1 MTAYYNEFDPFAAQ
15 WLRNLIDAGHI
26 APGVVDDRS
35 IADVT
40 ASDLTGFTQCH
51 FFAGIGGW
59 SYALRLAGIPDDFP
73 CWTGSPPCQPF
84 SVAGKQ
90 LGQLDERHLAPTF
103 MRLVDQCRPPVLF
116 GEQVAAAIGKH
127 WLDDLFTELE
137 RQGYA
142 CGAAVLPAASV
153 GAPHKRDRL
162 FFGAALL
169 EHASSLGRFKGGI
182 GNNRAYDGQ
191 QPAAVGKSGSMADA
205 YSKQFHGR
213 GNFREG
219 RRLESANCGYAG
231 EFKPYSSWFGVC
243 WHPDCRDSDRNY
255 CDCDTRGAPDGW
267 EWDSDEGWIRLG
279 DASSARSQVGC
290 GESGKVAISQ
300 GWEDAKR
307 FSGLSS
313 LSGVMAYGDHDRQ
326 YSGCRRGRSG
336 QPSCSRNHTGRNG
349 ETDAASAHHSFW
361 SDADWLG
368 CRDGK
373 FRPVESGSFPLV
385 DGISNIMDDLRTLEI
400 SVINE
405 IEHHA
410 NTCKTDTRQILSALR
425 DALQQEASR
434 QTQRFGM
441 LFKLYAPEILL
452 SFVLCIS
459 AACESRANGSCIKEA
474 NKQHCRELLRMLRL
488 WGKFSSSPRRWESYE
503 PSAREL
509 ADPLFTLSLILARHV
524 ETYWLKTLQ
533 AHAASNRVGMLRG
546 FGNAIVPQVA
556 AEFVTAF
563 MGCL

>member
-127 WLDDLFTELE
+127 WLDDLFAELE

-162 FFGAALL
+162 FFGAHRLA
-169 EHASSLGRFKGGI
+169 HAGSIGWNRGRNAWPTPTTSDYNGRAGG
-182 GNNRAYDGQ
+182 
-191 QPAAVGKSGSMADA
+191 MADT
-205 YSKQFHGR
+205 
-213 GNFREG
+213 N
-219 RRLESANCGYAG
+219 
-231 EFKPYSSWFGVC
+231 
-243 WHPDCRDSDRNY
+243 
-255 CDCDTRGAPDGW
+255 DTRP
-267 EWDSDEGWIRLG
+267 
-279 DASSARSQVGC
+279 Q
-290 GESGKVAISQ
+290 
-300 GWEDAKR
+300 
-307 FSGLSS
+307 
-313 LSGVMAYGDHDRQ
+313 
-326 YSGCRRGRSG
+326 GRSG
-336 QPSCSRNHTGRNG
+336 VPERADQQPPGASGVAGRMDNAVRTRRQTTGRNALKDRGWQANDVTVPG
-349 ETDAASAHHSFW
+349 EDACGGVGPGKTDPHNCFW

-373 FRPVESGSFPLV
+373 FRPVEPGTFPL
-385 DGISNIMDDLRTLEI
+385 
-400 SVINE
+400 
-405 IEHHA
+405 
-410 NTCKTDTRQILSALR
+410 
-425 DALQQEASR
+425 
-434 QTQRFGM
+434 
-441 LFKLYAPEILL
+441 
-452 SFVLCIS
+452 
-459 AACESRANGSCIKEA
+459 ANGVPA
-474 NKQHCRELLRMLRL
+474 
-488 WGKFSSSPRRWESYE
+488 
-503 PSAREL
+503 
-509 ADPLFTLSLILARHV
+509 
-524 ETYWLKTLQ
+524 
-533 AHAASNRVGMLRG
+533 RVGRLRG
-546 FGNAIVPQVA
+546 YGNAIVPQVA
-556 AEFVTAF
+556 AEFIKAF
-563 MGCL
+563 TGAIHDSRN